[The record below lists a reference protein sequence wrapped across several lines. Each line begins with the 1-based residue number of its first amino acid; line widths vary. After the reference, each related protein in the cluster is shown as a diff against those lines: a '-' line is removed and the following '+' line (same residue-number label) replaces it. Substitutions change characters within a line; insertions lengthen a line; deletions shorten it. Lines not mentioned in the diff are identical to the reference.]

1 MRLLCD
7 VELSGTQ
14 LHSCPQTDSI
24 GTHRVSETIRL
35 VRRSGSIR
43 RQHAC
48 QPWHSTTPLRC
59 PRRVLKM
66 VWERG
71 DWTKHLLS
79 SQQRHRTFS
88 CRLQIPDWEAAS
100 VWVDKNQQVN
110 LALSHA
116 IRGGLEVAG
125 EVYGENWLNKTTR
138 GFVSSLRM
146 PTCTVTPRLVTDRG
160 FELGLTSGG
169 PRAFR
174 QGDALGR
181 KSL

>member
-1 MRLLCD
+1 M
-7 VELSGTQ
+7 
-14 LHSCPQTDSI
+14 
-24 GTHRVSETIRL
+24 

-125 EVYGENWLNKTTR
+125 EVTEKRLNKTTR

-146 PTCTVTPRLVTDRG
+146 LTCTVTPRLVTDGG
-160 FELGLTSGG
+160 FELGRTSGG
-169 PRAFR
+169 PRALSVGR
-174 QGDALGR
+174 RTWSQISIVHGDDGDRAIHRHEVR
-181 KSL
+181 KIRLQNWWTITGS